1 MRMVKKMILA
11 LGVLFALL
19 VGGVLISGLI
29 WPRINDV
36 KTGDTPEY
44 PDLQPQKFGVSVVR
58 AFDASLAT
66 ARDLGWEIVHES
78 REAGEIEAVDTSRIF
93 RFKDDV
99 TITIKP
105 GTGESCSVYVHSRS
119 RVGKGDLGAN
129 ARRIIRFQTEL
140 AKRL

>member
-1 MRMVKKMILA
+1 MRIVKKMMLT
-11 LGVLFALL
+11 LGILFALL

-44 PDLQPQKFGVSVVR
+44 PEIQPQRFPVAMIR
-58 AFDASLAT
+58 AFDASVAT
-66 ARDLGWEIVHES
+66 AQDLGWEIVHQS
-78 REAGEIEAVDTSRIF
+78 REAGEIEAIDTTKIM

-99 TITIKP
+99 TITIKS

-129 ARRIIRFQTEL
+129 ARRILLFQTEL

>member
-11 LGVLFALL
+11 LGVFFALL

-36 KTGDTPEY
+36 KTGETPEY
-44 PDLQPQKFGVSVVR
+44 PELQPQRFNVAIVR
-58 AFDASLAT
+58 VFDASLAT
-66 ARDLGWEIVHES
+66 AREMGWEIVNES
-78 REAGEIEAVDTSRIF
+78 REAGEIEAVDTTKIL

-105 GTGESCSVYVHSRS
+105 GTGENCTVYVHSRS
-119 RVGKGDLGAN
+119 RVGKCDLGAN
-129 ARRIIRFQTEL
+129 ARRIVRFQTEL

>member
-1 MRMVKKMILA
+1 MRIVKKMMLT
-11 LGVLFALL
+11 LGILFALL

-44 PDLQPQKFGVSVVR
+44 PEIQPQRFNVAMIR
-58 AFDASLAT
+58 AFDASVAT
-66 ARDLGWEIVHES
+66 AQDLGWEIVHQS
-78 REAGEIEAVDTSRIF
+78 REAGEIEAIDTTKIM

-99 TITIKP
+99 TITIKS

-129 ARRIIRFQTEL
+129 ARRILLFQTEF

>member
-44 PDLQPQKFGVSVVR
+44 PDIQPQKFSVSVVR
-58 AFDASLAT
+58 AFDASLTT

-78 REAGEIEAVDTSRIF
+78 REAGEIEAVNTSRIF

-129 ARRIIRFQTEL
+129 ARRIIQFQTEL

>member
-1 MRMVKKMILA
+1 MRIVKKMMLT
-11 LGVLFALL
+11 LGILFALL

-44 PDLQPQKFGVSVVR
+44 PEIQPQRFNVAMIR

-66 ARDLGWEIVHES
+66 AQDLGWEIVHQS
-78 REAGEIEAVDTSRIF
+78 REAGEIEAIDTTKIM

-99 TITIKP
+99 TITIKS

-129 ARRIIRFQTEL
+129 ARRIILFQTEL

>member
-1 MRMVKKMILA
+1 MRIVKKMMLT
-11 LGVLFALL
+11 LGILFALL

-44 PDLQPQKFGVSVVR
+44 PEIQPQRFNVAMIR

-66 ARDLGWEIVHES
+66 AQDLGWEIVHQS
-78 REAGEIEAVDTSRIF
+78 REAGEIEAIDTTKIM

-99 TITIKP
+99 TITIKS

-129 ARRIIRFQTEL
+129 ARRILLFQTEL

>member
-11 LGVLFALL
+11 LGILFALL

-36 KTGDTPEY
+36 KTGETPEY
-44 PDLQPQKFGVSVVR
+44 PDLQPQRFSVAMVR
-58 AFDASLAT
+58 AYDAALAT
-66 ARDLGWEIVHES
+66 ARELGWEIISES
-78 REAGEIEAVDTSRIF
+78 REAGEIEAVDTTKIL

-99 TITIKP
+99 TITVKP
-105 GTGESCSVYVHSRS
+105 GTGENCTVYLRSRS

-129 ARRIIRFQTEL
+129 ARRIVRFQTEL

>member
-1 MRMVKKMILA
+1 MRIVKKMMLT
-11 LGVLFALL
+11 LGILFALL
-19 VGGVLISGLI
+19 VGGVLISGLM

-44 PDLQPQKFGVSVVR
+44 PELQPQRLSVATVR

-66 ARDLGWEIVHES
+66 ARDLGWEIIHES
-78 REAGEIEAVDTSRIF
+78 REAGEIEAVDTTKIM
-93 RFKDDV
+93 RFKDDI

-129 ARRIIRFQTEL
+129 ARRILLFQSEL